1 MLNSRKPTYP
11 YLMKHSVLLTLIFVA
26 IFSTSSAQDKVG
38 NNVQPSFFNSFLIN
52 KIKQSI
58 TGNAISM
65 IDTNKIVLDN
75 SIELL
80 SKHAGKQINNIIIEQ
95 HNFST
100 NINLP
105 QLVSKNFF
113 TRTANKLHSI
123 SDEETIRKN
132 LFFHEN
138 DTLNPTIIAYN
149 EKWLRDLSYIQD
161 ARIMASLL
169 LYDTNKVDIYVI
181 TKDVFPFSGSLKLR
195 NEKSYEGNIS
205 NDNLMGSG
213 TKLQINHN
221 FDNTRKPNSG
231 WGYDAEIRNVLGSF
245 INVSGGINDFTNNSV
260 EGSATALNQY
270 LKAELPLL
278 HPFSKWTGGF
288 EVSEIK
294 NKNAYPSKWSDSIF
308 NRNINYHADYFDFW
322 IGYQLFN
329 KKNKKIIN
337 SNRTIIQY
345 RHLEHNFLY
354 RPVNF
359 KDQLDKNYQNINA
372 DFFSMTIFKQE
383 IIRTKYLYGFGRNED
398 LPIGHSLTF
407 TSGKYIRE
415 TESLPYIGVRLE
427 KYALTKSGEYTHY
440 NLNVGSSYSQKMIQD
455 FRWLSS
461 IEQISKL
468 KYLDN
473 GLAYRQIINIS
484 FTETLKNKFNEAL
497 LINSIY
503 GIPQLNKERIRG
515 GTRIS
520 ANWETVVYNSGSV
533 FNFKSSP
540 FIFGNITYIRSVQQP
555 ISKGDIYSSM
565 GAGIRVRNE
574 NLIFGTIEMKGY
586 YFPRTTLQL
595 SPWNFSIITNMRFKY
610 NSSIIRKPDF
620 VEIN

>member
-1 MLNSRKPTYP
+1 
-11 YLMKHSVLLTLIFVA
+11 MKHFVILTLIFVA

-38 NNVQPSFFNSFLIN
+38 NNASPSFFNSFLLN
-52 KIKQSI
+52 KIKQQI
-58 TGNAISM
+58 TGNATSM

-75 SIELL
+75 TIELL
-80 SKHAGKQINNIIIEQ
+80 SKHAGKEINNIIIEQ

-105 QLVSKNFF
+105 QVVSKNIF
-113 TRTANKLHSI
+113 TRAANKLHTT
-123 SDEETIRKN
+123 SDEATIRKN

-161 ARIMASLL
+161 ARIMASIL
-169 LYDTNKVDIYVI
+169 LYDTNKVDVYVI
-181 TKDVFPFSGSLKLR
+181 TKDVFPFSGNLNLR
-195 NEKSYEGNIS
+195 NEKSYEASIS
-205 NDNLMGSG
+205 NDNLIGAG

-221 FDNTRKPNSG
+221 FDNLRNPTTG
-231 WGYDAEIRNVLGSF
+231 WGYDVDVRNILGSF
-245 INVSGGINDFTNNSV
+245 INMSGGINDLANNAV
-260 EGSATALNQY
+260 DGSPSALKQY
-270 LKAELPLL
+270 LKAELPFL

-288 EVSEIK
+288 EISEIK
-294 NKNAYPSKWSDSIF
+294 NKNTYPSKWSDSVF
-308 NRNINYHADYFDFW
+308 NRNINYHADYVDFW
-322 IGYQLFN
+322 IGYQIFN
-329 KKNKKIIN
+329 KKIKKTNN
-337 SNRTIIQY
+337 STRTIVQY
-345 RHLEHNFLY
+345 RHLEHSYLS
-354 RPVNF
+354 RPFNF
-359 KDQLDKNYQNINA
+359 KEQLDKNYQNINA
-372 DFFSMTIFKQE
+372 DFFSLTLFKQE

-398 LPIGHSLTF
+398 LPIGHSITF
-407 TSGKYIRE
+407 TAGKYIRE
-415 TESLPYIGVRLE
+415 TSSLPYVGVRME

-440 NLNVGSSYSQKMIQD
+440 NLHVGTSYDEKMIQD

-473 GLAYRQIINIS
+473 GLSYRQIINLS

-540 FIFGNITYIRSVQQP
+540 FIFGNLTYIRSVEQT
-555 ISKGDIYSSM
+555 IKEGDIYSSM

-574 NLIFGTIEMKGY
+574 NLIFGTIEVKGY
-586 YFPRTTLQL
+586 YFPRTSLQL
-595 SPWNFSIITNMRFKY
+595 SPWNFSIISNLRFKY